1 MNYREWS
8 ENYDTRSSETLKMLV
23 LIRKEHNLSKAKN
36 FDEVKSINRR
46 IEILKSM
53 YYECRLTAILLK
65 SKAKDLDELV
75 GESGCVIK
83 YI

>member
-8 ENYDTRSSETLKMLV
+8 ENYEKESLNLKS
-23 LIRKEHNLSKAKN
+23 IIDKERDNLNKAKN

-46 IEILKSM
+46 IQILKSM
-53 YYECRLTAILLK
+53 YHECRLTARLLK

-75 GESGCVIK
+75 GESVA
-83 YI
+83 

>member
-8 ENYDTRSSETLKMLV
+8 ENYEKESLNLKS
-23 LIRKEHNLSKAKN
+23 IINKERDNLNKAKN

-46 IEILKSM
+46 IQILKSM
-53 YYECRLTAILLK
+53 YYECRLTARLLK

-75 GESGCVIK
+75 GESVA
-83 YI
+83 

>member
-8 ENYDTRSSETLKMLV
+8 ENYEKESLNLKS
-23 LIRKEHNLSKAKN
+23 IIDRERDNLNKAKN

-46 IEILKSM
+46 IQILKSM
-53 YYECRLTAILLK
+53 YYECRLTARLLK

-75 GESGCVIK
+75 GESIA
-83 YI
+83 

>member
-8 ENYDTRSSETLKMLV
+8 ENYEKEALNLKS
-23 LIRKEHNLSKAKN
+23 IIDKERDNLNKAKS

-46 IEILKSM
+46 IQILKSM
-53 YYECRLTAILLK
+53 YYECRLTARLLK

-75 GESGCVIK
+75 GESVA
-83 YI
+83 

>member
-8 ENYDTRSSETLKMLV
+8 ENYEKESLNLKS
-23 LIRKEHNLSKAKN
+23 IIDRERDNLNNAKY

-46 IEILKSM
+46 IQILKSM
-53 YYECRLTAILLK
+53 YYECRLTAKLLK

-75 GESGCVIK
+75 GESVA
-83 YI
+83 

>member
-8 ENYDTRSSETLKMLV
+8 ENYEKESLNLKSIIDRERDSL
-23 LIRKEHNLSKAKN
+23 NKAKN

-46 IEILKSM
+46 IQILKSM
-53 YYECRLTAILLK
+53 YYECRLTARLLK

-75 GESGCVIK
+75 GESVA
-83 YI
+83 

>member
-8 ENYDTRSSETLKMLV
+8 ENYEKESLNLKS
-23 LIRKEHNLSKAKN
+23 IIDKERDNLNRAKN

-46 IEILKSM
+46 IQILKSM
-53 YYECRLTAILLK
+53 YYECRLTARLLK

-75 GESGCVIK
+75 GESVA
-83 YI
+83 

>member
-8 ENYDTRSSETLKMLV
+8 ENYEKESLNLKS
-23 LIRKEHNLSKAKN
+23 IIDGERDNLNNAKN

-46 IEILKSM
+46 IQILKSM
-53 YYECRLTAILLK
+53 YYECRLTAKLLK

-75 GESGCVIK
+75 GESVA
-83 YI
+83 

>member
-8 ENYDTRSSETLKMLV
+8 ENYEKQSLNLKS
-23 LIRKEHNLSKAKN
+23 IIDKERDNLNKAKN

-46 IEILKSM
+46 IQILKSM
-53 YYECRLTAILLK
+53 YYECRLTARLLK

-75 GESGCVIK
+75 GESVA
-83 YI
+83 

>member
-8 ENYDTRSSETLKMLV
+8 ENYEKEVVNLKS
-23 LIRKEHNLSKAKN
+23 IIDREKDNLNKARN

-46 IEILKSM
+46 IQILKSM
-53 YYECRLTAILLK
+53 YYECRLTARLLK

-75 GESGCVIK
+75 GESIA
-83 YI
+83 

>member
-8 ENYDTRSSETLKMLV
+8 ENYEKESLNLKS
-23 LIRKEHNLSKAKN
+23 IIDKERDNLNKARN

-46 IEILKSM
+46 IQILKSM
-53 YYECRLTAILLK
+53 YYECRLTARLLK

-75 GESGCVIK
+75 GESVA
-83 YI
+83 

>member
-8 ENYDTRSSETLKMLV
+8 ENYEKESLNLKS
-23 LIRKEHNLSKAKN
+23 IIDRGRDNLNNAKN

-46 IEILKSM
+46 IQILKSM
-53 YYECRLTAILLK
+53 YYECRLTAKLLK

-75 GESGCVIK
+75 GESVA
-83 YI
+83 

>member
-8 ENYDTRSSETLKMLV
+8 ENYEKESLNLKS
-23 LIRKEHNLSKAKN
+23 IIDREKDNLNKARN

-46 IEILKSM
+46 IQILKSM
-53 YYECRLTAILLK
+53 YYECRLTARLLK

-75 GESGCVIK
+75 GESVA
-83 YI
+83 

>member
-8 ENYDTRSSETLKMLV
+8 ENYEKESLNLKS
-23 LIRKEHNLSKAKN
+23 IIDRERDNLNKAKN

-46 IEILKSM
+46 IQILKSM
-53 YYECRLTAILLK
+53 YYECRLTAKLLK

-75 GESGCVIK
+75 GESVA
-83 YI
+83 

>member
-8 ENYDTRSSETLKMLV
+8 ENYEKESLNLKS
-23 LIRKEHNLSKAKN
+23 IIDRERDNLNNAKN

-46 IEILKSM
+46 IQILKSM
-53 YYECRLTAILLK
+53 YYECRLTAKILK

-75 GESGCVIK
+75 GESVA
-83 YI
+83 